1 MGGVNVCFGD
11 GSVRWVS
18 DNINIVTWRAMGTRM
33 GNDLQDTNF

>member
-18 DNINIVTWRAMGTRM
+18 DNINIVTWRAMGRAWAT
-33 GNDLQDTNF
+33 TCKS